1 MNKLFLGLPAID
13 VNHVYDSCSEIW
25 PKLENSKILVMGGTG
40 FIGRWIVASLGFAQ
54 LAGHAIDITVMSRNP
69 SAHLEEF
76 ESEGFKTSWLDHDVS
91 KNEKLEIQEF
101 DHVINGATPSS
112 AKSGAVDPKYVYDS
126 IVLGNSSILNSSRNM
141 NLRYL
146 FLSSGAVTQ
155 LENSEPKFNRKLC
168 EFEHL
173 ESLSTAYAH
182 GKRFAEID
190 ITGAIKSK
198 KLNAQSLRLYA
209 FAGPGLPL
217 DQHFAA
223 GNFMLNYL
231 KSEPIEVKGNPN
243 TKRSY
248 MYPAD
253 LAMHI
258 IRSLTSNE
266 TETMEI
272 GSTEIVS
279 MSEFAALVS
288 DGNAASQPTD
298 GDLAQPS
305 SSYFPTADILLS
317 QTINLDMGIIKWKEW
332 LASLKN

>member
-1 MNKLFLGLPAID
+1 MFLGLPAID
-13 VNHVYDSCSEIW
+13 VNHVYDSCSEVW

-54 LAGHAIDITVMSRNP
+54 LLGHAIDITVMSRN
-69 SAHLEEF
+69 SRAYFEEF
-76 ESEGFKTSWLDHDVS
+76 SSEGFKITWLDHDVS
-91 KNEKLEIQEF
+91 RNENLEIQKF
-101 DHVINGATPSS
+101 DFIINGATPSS
-112 AKSGAVDPKYVYDS
+112 AKTGAVDPKYVYES
-126 IVLGNSSILNSSRNM
+126 IVLGNSSILDSSRNL
-141 NLRYL
+141 NFRYL

-155 LENSEPKFNRKLC
+155 LENSEPNFDRELC

-190 ITGAIKSK
+190 ITSAIKSK
-198 KLNAQSLRLYA
+198 KLNAQALRLYA

-253 LAMHI
+253 LVMHI

-272 GSTEIVS
+272 GSTEIIS
-279 MSEFAALVS
+279 MSEFAALIS

-298 GDLAQPS
+298 GDLAQPI
-305 SSYFPTADILLS
+305 SSYFPTADNLLS
-317 QTINLDMGIIKWKEW
+317 QTINLDSGIIKWKEW